1 VSYTPRQWGERIAR
15 DCNLPDDDI
24 DYIELAIVESVREA
38 EARALSAESA
48 LAREKA
54 AREEAEAA
62 LELLREDV
70 REHLP
75 AYALDDG
82 TDDEANERERVE
94 YAGDEIKRLAAMEG
108 ALRDLRSAVE
118 SRELIHDEAL
128 VVIDRALSTPT
139 TAGGEGG

>member
-1 VSYTPRQWGERIAR
+1 
-15 DCNLPDDDI
+15 
-24 DYIELAIVESVREA
+24 
-38 EARALSAESA
+38 
-48 LAREKA
+48 
-54 AREEAEAA
+54 
-62 LELLREDV
+62 V